1 MNPKSRAHR
10 SFRSLPR
17 FKFLESDASPFELL
31 GEDELPIGLYKDSSQ
46 TILIFDVSLYVGI
59 ESSDIVRI
67 PFASMT
73 SIRGP
78 DTKTSQ
84 QLEILTSEE
93 LPHDHLCDSRG

>member
-1 MNPKSRAHR
+1 MNPRSRSHR

-31 GEDELPIGLYKDSSQ
+31 DEDELPIGLYKDSSQ
-46 TILIFDVSLYVGI
+46 TILISDVSLYVEI

-67 PFASMT
+67 PFASM